1 MSLEAMQEC
10 PIVQKRL
17 ERKRAREE
25 AGPTPAFLRAAATG
39 IHDHEIIRS
48 LEKAILEQEVNPDD
62 AFIFV
67 YLNIV
72 KESTLPN
79 CQWWR
84 EVCAWNAQQKHG
96 ILTLQSNIY
105 HAHWV
110 DITAIVARCWNNK
123 YPSEECIVN
132 GYSLKFKL

>member
-1 MSLEAMQEC
+1 MQEC
-10 PIVQKRL
+10 PMVQKRL

-25 AGPTPAFLRAAATG
+25 AEAKPAFLRAAATG

-48 LEKAILEQEVNPDD
+48 LEKAILNQKVGPNDEFVL
-62 AFIFV
+62 V
-67 YLNIV
+67 YLKTGFIV
-72 KESTLPN
+72 MESTLPF